1 MKDNSLKG
9 KVSIITGSGSGIGR
23 GIAHCLAN
31 EGAIVVINDMNL
43 EKVRSVV
50 KEVRL
55 AKGQAIG
62 IKADVTKPRQIGLMV
77 QRVLKKFSR
86 IDVLVNNAGVIGEHA
101 GPPLTNITERD
112 LNMVMDVDFKAAFF
126 MCQAVIPIMTKQR
139 YGRIINIASLAAR
152 EPTASF
158 PHYAS
163 MKAALVMFTQ
173 CLSRE
178 LASSG
183 ITANA
188 VCPGMIWTPL
198 WQQLA
203 TDLIAAAPR
212 YSGSAPKGVFDTYV
226 GAGSARRE
234 QTAEDIG
241 DAVAFLAS
249 DAAKRITGEALY
261 VAGPTG

>member
-1 MKDNSLKG
+1 MKGNNLQG
-9 KVSIITGSGSGIGR
+9 KVSIVTGSGSGIGR
-23 GIAHCLAN
+23 GIALCLADQ
-31 EGAIVVINDMNL
+31 GSIVIVNDVNL

-50 KEVRL
+50 KEIKA
-55 AKGQAIG
+55 AKGKAIG
-62 IKADVTKPRQIGLMV
+62 IKADVTKPGQIGLMV
-77 QRVLKKFSR
+77 QRILKKFGR
-86 IDVLVNNAGVIGEHA
+86 IDVLVNNAGVIGDHA
-101 GPPLTNITERD
+101 GPPLTNITEKD
-112 LNMVMDVDFKAAFF
+112 LNMVMDVDFKGPFF
-126 MCQAVIPIMTKQR
+126 MCQAVIPVMMQQK

-178 LASSG
+178 LAPSG

-198 WQQLA
+198 WRQLA
-203 TDLIAAAPR
+203 SDLIAAVPR
-212 YSGSAPKGVFDTYV
+212 YSGSEPEGVFDTYV
-226 GAGSARRE
+226 GKGSSRRE

-241 DAVAFLAS
+241 DAVVFLAS
-249 DAAKRITGEALY
+249 DSAKRITGEALY